1 MFKKA
6 IRVILPVIL
15 AAFLITSVSTLSV
28 GALNGDVEDI
38 FKGIE
43 EIYND
48 LTGNN
53 DSDNPDVPDDSDEQ
67 EPTYYDEPTVPETE
81 APVETEPPEETEPPV
96 IETDPPVTEYIG
108 GGGIDNGGNNGG
120 SQSYTMPVRNDID
133 GINSVKMDKSVSNK
147 SFSSDNTAGIVSW
160 ICVAVGI
167 VVIMVMLVSTKVS
180 GRRGV

>member
-28 GALNGDVEDI
+28 GAAKNEDI
-38 FKGIE
+38 LDFI
-43 EIYND
+43 
-48 LTGNN
+48 
-53 DSDNPDVPDDSDEQ
+53 SDIFTDDETDPPE
-67 EPTYYDEPTVPETE
+67 ETE
-81 APVETEPPEETEPPV
+81 PPIIETDPPEETEPPVIETDPPEETEPPV

-120 SQSYTMPVRNDID
+120 DQSYTMPVRNDID

>member
-6 IRVILPVIL
+6 IRVILPVIM

-28 GALNGDVEDI
+28 GAAKNEDI
-38 FKGIE
+38 LDFI
-43 EIYND
+43 
-48 LTGNN
+48 
-53 DSDNPDVPDDSDEQ
+53 SDIFTDDETDPPE
-67 EPTYYDEPTVPETE
+67 ETE
-81 APVETEPPEETEPPV
+81 PPIIETDPPEETEPPV

-120 SQSYTMPVRNDID
+120 GQSYTMPVRNDID

>member
-28 GALNGDVEDI
+28 GAAKNEDI
-38 FKGIE
+38 LDFI
-43 EIYND
+43 
-48 LTGNN
+48 
-53 DSDNPDVPDDSDEQ
+53 SDIFTDDETDPPE
-67 EPTYYDEPTVPETE
+67 ETE
-81 APVETEPPEETEPPV
+81 PPIIETDPPEETEPPV

-108 GGGIDNGGNNGG
+108 GGGTDNGGNNGG
-120 SQSYTMPVRNDID
+120 GQSYTMPVRNDID

>member
-53 DSDNPDVPDDSDEQ
+53 DSDNP
-67 EPTYYDEPTVPETE
+67 

-108 GGGIDNGGNNGG
+108 GGGIDDGGNNGG